1 MKKILFLE
9 DDENLNRGISLKL
22 TKEGYQVLTART
34 VAEARRLWDEEE
46 VDMVITDINLPDGS
60 GLAFGSMVR
69 EKSDVYLIYLTALD
83 TELDEI
89 NGYDSGA
96 DDYITKPFSI
106 QVLTQKVHAR
116 MRRIDGQEKDILH
129 SGALDFSVREMQV
142 RRDGKPLAL
151 SKTEIQLLRC
161 LMENA
166 GRIVSKEMILE
177 QVWGFDGQFVEENT
191 VAVNISRLKSKLGA
205 DCIANIRG
213 LGYIWTESVT
223 GKRS

>member
-1 MKKILFLE
+1 MKKILFVE
-9 DDENLNRGISLKL
+9 DDENLNRGVSLKL
-22 TKEGYQVLTART
+22 TKEGYGVLSART
-34 VAEARRLWDEEE
+34 VWEAKRLWAEET

-60 GLAFGSMVR
+60 GLTFGSWVR
-69 EKSDVYLIYLTALD
+69 EQSDVYLIYLTALD
-83 TELDEI
+83 TELDVI

-106 QVLTQKVHAR
+106 QVLTSKVHAK
-116 MRRIDGQEKDILH
+116 MRRIDKQEKHVLH
-129 SGALDFSVREMQV
+129 SGDVDFYIREMQV
-142 RRDGKPLAL
+142 KKNGEQITL

-177 QVWGFDGQFVEENT
+177 QVWGLEGQFVEENT
-191 VAVNISRLKSKLGA
+191 VAVNISRLKNKLETDA
-205 DCIANIRG
+205 ISNIRG

-223 GKRS
+223 GKG

>member
-22 TKEGYQVLTART
+22 TKEGYQVFAART
-34 VAEARRLWDEEE
+34 VAEAKRLWEEE
-46 VDMVITDINLPDGS
+46 DVDMVITDINLPDGS
-60 GLAFGSMVR
+60 GLLFGSMVR

-116 MRRIDGQEKDILH
+116 MRRIEGKEKDILH
-129 SGALDFSVREMQV
+129 SGEIDFSLREMQV
-142 RRDGKPLAL
+142 KRGRETVAL

-166 GRIVSKEMILE
+166 GRIVSKERVLE

-191 VAVNISRLKSKLGA
+191 VAVNISRLKSKLGV

-213 LGYIWTESVT
+213 LGYIWTEHVT

>member
-22 TKEGYQVLTART
+22 TKEGYQVFAART
-34 VAEARRLWDEEE
+34 VAEAKRLWEEE
-46 VDMVITDINLPDGS
+46 DVDMVITDINLPDGS
-60 GLAFGSMVR
+60 GLLFGSMVR

-116 MRRIDGQEKDILH
+116 MRRIEGKEKDILH
-129 SGALDFSVREMQV
+129 SGEIDFSLREMQV
-142 RRDGKPLAL
+142 KRGRETVAL

-166 GRIVSKEMILE
+166 GRIVSKETILE

-191 VAVNISRLKSKLGA
+191 VAVNISRLKSKLGV

-213 LGYIWTESVT
+213 LGYIWTEHVT